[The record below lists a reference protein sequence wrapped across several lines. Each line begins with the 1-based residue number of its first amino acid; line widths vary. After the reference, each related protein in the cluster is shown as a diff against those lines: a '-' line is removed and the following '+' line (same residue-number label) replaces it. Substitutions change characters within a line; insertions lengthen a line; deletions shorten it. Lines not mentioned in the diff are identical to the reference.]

1 MIITSKLISQ
11 NGDTVPRALCISIYP
26 KMTESMIDISDQL
39 GVPVDI
45 YEGGIFNDGH
55 LVAQEMQEQYDA
67 IISQAGTAVSI
78 QPLVRVPLVTINI
91 TALDFIQAFKKARQY
106 DRKLILISYKS
117 PLVNELNA
125 MAHVFVPDHFCII
138 TYANKEEFQ
147 RVVDKVL
154 SMNDHVVMGFGGCI
168 QDMAQ
173 ANGLPYILVRS
184 REENIRHAVISA
196 KNIIEQNVREKRHA
210 RRLQNLVNY
219 SREGIVSINE
229 EHVVTICN
237 RVAKRLLKLKGS
249 KILGSN
255 TTQPDFPASLHKLY
269 GDGKIM
275 LNSLQQIDGTSYIV
289 SRIPVIVRARL
300 LETIIT
306 FQQLSQIQ
314 KVEARARAQL
324 HHKGLVARYS
334 FDDFLHQHE
343 NMCKLVNDAKR
354 YAATQAAVLI
364 EGETGTGKEL
374 MAQSIH
380 SASSRRKGPFVA
392 INCAALPEHLLE
404 SELFG
409 YEEGAFTG
417 AKRGGRPGVFELAH
431 NGTIFLDEI
440 GELPLSMQGR
450 LLRVLQEK
458 EVFRLGG
465 ERIIGVN
472 VRVVSAS
479 NRNLYK
485 LVEEGSFRRDL
496 FFRLNL
502 LPLFIP
508 PLRERLADLPLLVR
522 HFMER
527 NARLHG
533 TTPPLLAE
541 SSITKMQAYRWP
553 GNVRELQNI
562 IERLCIVHEALTDVD
577 ALLCRLLDDHI
588 SMRRRSMT
596 LHQATDGEPIA
607 VTPGTMKEMENTLL
621 RAMLE
626 RAEGSPTL
634 LADMLG
640 ISRVT
645 VWKKLKSLS

>member
-1 MIITSKLISQ
+1 MIIHSKLIDQ
-11 NGDTVPRALCISIYP
+11 NTYTAPRALCISIYP
-26 KMTESMIDISDQL
+26 KMTENMVHISEQL

-55 LVAQEMQEQYDA
+55 IVAQEMQEQYDA
-67 IISQAGTAVSI
+67 IISQAGTAISI
-78 QPLVRVPLVTINI
+78 QPLVHIPLVTVNI
-91 TALDFIQAFKKARQY
+91 TALDFIIAFKEASRHNK
-106 DRKLILISYKS
+106 KLIVISYKS

-125 MAHVFVPDHFCII
+125 MAHVFIPDRFRIM

-147 RVVDKVL
+147 RVVDTVL
-154 SMNDHVVMGFGGCI
+154 SMNEHVVMGFGGCI
-168 QDMAQ
+168 QDLAQ
-173 ANGLPYILVRS
+173 TNGIPYILVRS
-184 REENIRHAVISA
+184 REESIRHAVISA
-196 KNIIEQNVREKRHA
+196 KNIIEQNVREKCHT

-219 SREGIVSINE
+219 SREGIISINE
-229 EHVVTICN
+229 EQVVTICN
-237 RVAKRLLKLKGS
+237 RAAKRLLKLKGT
-249 KILGSN
+249 KILGSVA
-255 TTQPDFPASLHKLY
+255 TQPDFPASLCKLY
-269 GDGKIM
+269 GDGKLI

-334 FDDFLHQHE
+334 FDDLLHQHE
-343 NMCKLVNDAKR
+343 SMRKLVSDARR

-380 SASSRRKGPFVA
+380 SASARRKGPFVA

-508 PLRERLADLPLLVR
+508 PLRERLEDLPLLVR
-522 HFMER
+522 HFIER
-527 NARLHG
+527 NSRLHN
-533 TTPPLLAE
+533 TAPPLPAE
-541 SSITKMQAYRWP
+541 SSISRMQKYRWP

-562 IERLCIVHEALTDVD
+562 IERLCIVHDAFTDVD

-588 SMRRRSMT
+588 SMRRRSMAM
-596 LHQATDGEPIA
+596 HQVTDGESIA
-607 VTPGTMKEMENTLL
+607 VAPGTMKEMENTLL

-645 VWKKLKSLS
+645 VWKKLKNLS